1 MNAAVMFVGSRSM
14 AGAGPRSMTGAGDCW
29 AGSWSGSMARSR
41 SWVGAGCGSRSL
53 SGAMAVD
60 ECFYYS
66 QVEL

>member
-1 MNAAVMFVGSRSM
+1 MNAAVMFAGSMAGSRSM
-14 AGAGPRSMTGAGDCW
+14 AWSRSGDCW
-29 AGSWSGSMARSR
+29 SGSWSGSMARSR

>member
-1 MNAAVMFVGSRSM
+1 MNAAVMFAGSMAGSRSM
-14 AGAGPRSMTGAGDCW
+14 AWSRSGDC
-29 AGSWSGSMARSR
+29 WSGSMARSR

>member
-29 AGSWSGSMARSR
+29 AGSWSGSMAWSMSMAWAWDCWSRSR
-41 SWVGAGCGSRSL
+41 SMAG
-53 SGAMAVD
+53 D